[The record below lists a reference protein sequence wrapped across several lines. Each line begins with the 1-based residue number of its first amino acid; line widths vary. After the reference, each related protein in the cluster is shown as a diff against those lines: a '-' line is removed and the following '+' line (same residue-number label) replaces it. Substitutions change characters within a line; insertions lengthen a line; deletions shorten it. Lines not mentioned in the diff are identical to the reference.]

1 MKDRNGIYQI
11 IIFRL
16 RICKNNSY
24 WLTIKYSL
32 RYNEPI
38 TGFNVIGCEYESP
51 EYLVY
56 INNNKSIIYLFIL
69 ACP

>member
-1 MKDRNGIYQI
+1 MVFYQI

-38 TGFNVIGCEYESP
+38 TGFNVVGCEYESP
-51 EYLVY
+51 EYLVHSIL
-56 INNNKSIIYLFIL
+56 INQLFII
-69 ACP
+69 ACPEKIH